1 MKVYM
6 ADASPLCDES
16 CFEAA
21 YRRVSWERQRKID
34 RFRFRKD
41 KILSLT
47 AGLLLQRA
55 LTEAGVQNPDIAYT
69 PKGKPCLIN
78 HEPALF
84 FSLSHSGTK
93 AMCVLGDHPVGCDI
107 EKLAPPPL
115 MVGRHVFSKDEQIRL
130 SRLKGEVL
138 KRQFFRL
145 WTGKESYLKMTG
157 EGLSGKPADF
167 SIELPYGS
175 QVIKGREVTFLEI
188 PCEGEYQ
195 AAVCMEGRC
204 RKEAEVYHLNATF
217 L

>member
-21 YRRVSWERQRKID
+21 YRRVPGERQRKID
-34 RFRFRKD
+34 RFRFQKD
-41 KILSLT
+41 KILSLA

-55 LTEAGVQNPDIAYT
+55 LEEAEVRNPDIAYT
-69 PKGKPCLIN
+69 PEGKPYLTN
-78 HEPALF
+78 HALALYF
-84 FSLSHSGTK
+84 NLSHSGTK

-107 EKLAPPPL
+107 EKLTVPPL
-115 MVGRHVFSKDEQIRL
+115 MVGRHVFSKEEQKSL
-130 SRLKGEVL
+130 SLLKGEAL

-188 PCEGEYQ
+188 SCKGEYQ
-195 AAVCMEGRC
+195 AAVCVEGRC
-204 RKEAEVYHLNATF
+204 RKEAEVYHLNPA
-217 L
+217 LL